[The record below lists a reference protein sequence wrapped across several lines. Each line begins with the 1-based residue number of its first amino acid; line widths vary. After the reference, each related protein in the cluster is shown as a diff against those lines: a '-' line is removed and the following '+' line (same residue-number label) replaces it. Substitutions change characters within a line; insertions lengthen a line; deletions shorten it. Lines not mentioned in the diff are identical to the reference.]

1 MGAYL
6 YFKCA
11 KRSNTAALKLNEFLY
26 RDEFNKKLQEVDA
39 GFFVFDETD
48 VQYEIDNGGVES
60 SIEYCRE
67 NIGQN
72 SYKVSSIEES
82 IEKLQIESDD
92 FFEQVTQMF
101 ERINHKF
108 KMKYLA
114 RSCAF
119 GSCYFNDEQ
128 IMRMTN
134 NGALLSGSNKK
145 SLLSKIH
152 TRSTHLLQD
161 AVAS

>member
-6 YFKCA
+6 YYECA
-11 KRSNTAALKLNEFLY
+11 KRSNDAALKLNEFLY
-26 RDEFNKKLQEVDA
+26 KDKFNKKLQEVDA
-39 GFFVFDETD
+39 AFFVFDETG
-48 VQYEIDNGGVES
+48 VQHEIDHGGTES
-60 SIEYCRE
+60 SIEYCKD
-67 NIGQN
+67 NIAQN
-72 SYKVSSIEES
+72 AYKVSSIEDTL
-82 IEKLQIESDD
+82 EKLHIETNE

-119 GSCYFNDEQ
+119 GSHYFNDDQ

-134 NGALLSGSNKK
+134 NGSLLSGSDKHK
-145 SLLSKIH
+145 LLSKMH
-152 TRSTHLLQD
+152 ARSTHLFH
-161 AVAS
+161 AAIAS

>member
-6 YFKCA
+6 FYKCA
-11 KRSNTAALKLNEFLY
+11 RRSNSAALKLNKFLY
-26 RDEFNKKLQEVDA
+26 KDEFNKKLQEVDA

-48 VQYEIDNGGVES
+48 VQHEIDNGGNEF
-60 SIEYCRE
+60 SIEYCRK

-82 IEKLQIESDD
+82 IETLQIESDV

-108 KMKYLA
+108 KMRYLA

-119 GSCYFNDEQ
+119 SSCYFNDDQ

-134 NGALLSGSNKK
+134 NGALLSGGTKK
-145 SLLSKIH
+145 DLLSKIKA
-152 TRSTHLLQD
+152 RSTHFLKE

>member
-6 YFKCA
+6 YYKCA
-11 KRSNTAALKLNEFLY
+11 RRCNSAALKLNEFLSK
-26 RDEFNKKLQEVDA
+26 DEFNKKLQEVDA
-39 GFFVFDETD
+39 AFFVFDETD
-48 VQYEIDNGGVES
+48 VQYEIDHGGIES
-60 SIEYCRE
+60 SIEYCRD
-67 NIGQN
+67 NIAQN
-72 SYKVSSIEES
+72 AYKVSSIEDTV
-82 IEKLQIESDD
+82 EKLHIESDE

-119 GSCYFNDEQ
+119 GSYYFNDNQ

-134 NGALLSGSNKK
+134 NGALLSGSNKHE
-145 SLLSKIH
+145 LLSKVH
-152 TRSTHLLQD
+152 ARSTHLLQN